1 MSYIAVRTSPIPSLK
16 YGTADNV
23 DSLQEGKTILV
34 YLKNTTR
41 YSDNEIEEILE
52 FSMPLGSPD
61 FDATITRRF
70 RDLFKGTCYPFGCRR
85 HKVNPSKPLIIVR
98 TSQKEKYFPYWIERG
113 GTFKKTKRIVT
124 VQTHATFFSGH
135 KARSRGYISTLL
147 RTAQE
152 CLVYVAAHELRHLYQ
167 VQNKACWVYGSKGTR
182 SSERDAD
189 AYAIAKV
196 RAWRRKNMAREL
208 EQALRAASIFL
219 SSALQRMAVLS
230 SIMLNTRRSSI

>member
-1 MSYIAVRTSPIPSLK
+1 MSTLSSEPNATQK
-16 YGTADNV
+16 A
-23 DSLQEGKTILV
+23 DSLRINREILI
-34 YLKNTTR
+34 YLKNTTK
-41 YSDNEIEEILE
+41 YSDTEIAEILE
-52 FSMPLGSPD
+52 FSMPLGLPD

-113 GTFKKTKRIVT
+113 GTFKKTKRIAT
-124 VQTHATFFSGH
+124 VQRHATFFSGH
-135 KARSRGYISTLL
+135 KARRHGYISTLL

-152 CLVYVAAHELRHLYQ
+152 CLVYVTAHELRHLYQ
-167 VQNKACWVYGSKGTR
+167 VQNKACWVYGSKGKR

-196 RAWRRKNMAREL
+196 REWRRKNIAREV
-208 EQALRAASIFL
+208 EHALHAASIFL
-219 SSALQRMAVLS
+219 SSTLQSMAVLS
-230 SIMLNTRRSSI
+230 SIILNRRRSSIYQ